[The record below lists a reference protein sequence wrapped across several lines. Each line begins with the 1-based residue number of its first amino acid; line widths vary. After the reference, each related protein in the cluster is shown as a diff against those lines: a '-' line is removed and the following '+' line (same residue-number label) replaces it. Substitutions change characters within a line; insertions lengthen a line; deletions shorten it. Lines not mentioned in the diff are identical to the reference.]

1 MTSVPPGSLAA
12 LSLATSPKPTFTA
25 DVAGTYTVSLV
36 VNDGK
41 ASSPASK
48 VTVFA
53 SVNNSAPV
61 ANAGPNQSVTVGSP
75 VTLDGTSSTDAN
87 RDSLTYKWSL
97 SSVPTG
103 SSATLSSA
111 ISPNPKFT
119 ADIAG
124 TYTAILTVNDGKA
137 DSLSSSVIVTASAAN
152 SAPVADAGLAQSV
165 KLNDT
170 VTLDGTKSSDANND
184 FLTYKWVLITKPSG
198 SKAVLTSAT
207 SSKSTFP
214 ADVAGTFVASLIVN
228 DGKVDSVAAATTV
241 SVASA
246 NAEPVANAGTNQNV
260 TVGPTS
266 IVTLD
271 GSNSSDAN
279 RDPLTYRWAMMS
291 SPSGYTGTLVNPN
304 SPKPTFTANLK
315 GTYVFSLIVNDGRV
329 DSSNI
334 ATITVTASDANVPPI
349 ARAADKNVVLDTKLI
364 PYSILP
370 TVVTLDGTGSSDA
383 NGDTLSFR
391 WSMVSKPTLSKATF
405 TPVNSST
412 PSFTADESGVYVFSL
427 IVNDGKVD
435 SAAIVVTVTASALN
449 IAPEARPGG
458 NQSVAL
464 NPITKQALVTLDGS
478 TSFDAN
484 GDTLTYSW
492 SLVSVPDKSN
502 AIATLSG
509 ANTAKPT
516 FTADMPGAYVAALI
530 VNDKKLDSKVVTTTV
545 TAAVGNVAPMIRSLQ
560 TQSVFIDKI
569 KNEAAFTV
577 VTLDGSDSF
586 DDNGDSLTYTW
597 VLFGK
602 PVGSSAKL
610 DNANLVKP
618 KFEADL
624 VGTYAASLVVCDP
637 SKLCSEIKTTYVA
650 AAVANVAPVADAGAY
665 QNVVT
670 NTEVTLD
677 ASGSRD
683 DNGDPLKYTWALV
696 SQPASLK
703 TKVVLSSET
712 DKKPKFTPPAS
723 GTYVFSL
730 KVSDGS
736 LDSDFKY
743 VTITAGAANVAP
755 DAKVAQ
761 NVIAAKKGDRVTL
774 DGSLSTDANGDT
786 LLFTWVLI
794 NKPAESKAGLVKVT
808 DSRPYFDAD
817 LPGYYVATLVVSDG
831 RLDSKLITVVV
842 NVSP

>member
-1 MTSVPPGSLAA
+1 
-12 LSLATSPKPTFTA
+12 
-25 DVAGTYTVSLV
+25 
-36 VNDGK
+36 
-41 ASSPASK
+41 
-48 VTVFA
+48 
-53 SVNNSAPV
+53 
-61 ANAGPNQSVTVGSP
+61 
-75 VTLDGTSSTDAN
+75 
-87 RDSLTYKWSL
+87 
-97 SSVPTG
+97 
-103 SSATLSSA
+103 
-111 ISPNPKFT
+111 
-119 ADIAG
+119 
-124 TYTAILTVNDGKA
+124 
-137 DSLSSSVIVTASAAN
+137 
-152 SAPVADAGLAQSV
+152 
-165 KLNDT
+165 
-170 VTLDGTKSSDANND
+170 
-184 FLTYKWVLITKPSG
+184 
-198 SKAVLTSAT
+198 
-207 SSKSTFP
+207 
-214 ADVAGTFVASLIVN
+214 
-228 DGKVDSVAAATTV
+228 
-241 SVASA
+241 
-246 NAEPVANAGTNQNV
+246 
-260 TVGPTS
+260 
-266 IVTLD
+266 
-271 GSNSSDAN
+271 
-279 RDPLTYRWAMMS
+279 
-291 SPSGYTGTLVNPN
+291 
-304 SPKPTFTANLK
+304 
-315 GTYVFSLIVNDGRV
+315 
-329 DSSNI
+329 
-334 ATITVTASDANVPPI
+334 
-349 ARAADKNVVLDTKLI
+349 
-364 PYSILP
+364 
-370 TVVTLDGTGSSDA
+370 
-383 NGDTLSFR
+383 
-391 WSMVSKPTLSKATF
+391 
-405 TPVNSST
+405 
-412 PSFTADESGVYVFSL
+412 
-427 IVNDGKVD
+427 VNDGKVD
-435 SAAIVVTVTASALN
+435 SAAIVFTVTASALN
-449 IAPEARPGG
+449 IAPEAKPGA

-502 AIATLSG
+502 ATLTG

-516 FTADMPGAYVAALI
+516 FTADQPGSYVAALI

-545 TAAVGNVAPMIRSLQ
+545 TAAVGNVAPMIRSLP

-569 KNEAAFTV
+569 KNPAAFTV

-586 DDNGDSLTYTW
+586 DDNGDKLTYSW

-602 PVGSSAKL
+602 PVASSAVL
-610 DNANLVKP
+610 DDVSSPKP
-618 KFEADL
+618 KFNADI
-624 VGTYAASLVVCDP
+624 VGTYAASLIVCDP
-637 SKLCSEIKTTYVA
+637 AKLCSETKTTYVV

-696 SQPASLK
+696 SQPASLI

-712 DKKPKFTPPAS
+712 AINPKFTPPAS

-794 NKPAESKAGLVKVT
+794 NKPAGSNAGLVKVT